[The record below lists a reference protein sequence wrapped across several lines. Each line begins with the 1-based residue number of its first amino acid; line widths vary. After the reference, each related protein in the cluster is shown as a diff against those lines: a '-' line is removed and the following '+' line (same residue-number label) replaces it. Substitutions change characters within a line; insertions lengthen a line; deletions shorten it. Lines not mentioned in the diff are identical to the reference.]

1 MTRRNG
7 GVVETCQ
14 HMGYVRM
21 ITRRRAIEGEWFT
34 VQIHKHED
42 GKIRLELVHD
52 IKNKFYKMYPD
63 NLVNFEEN

>member
-1 MTRRNG
+1 
-7 GVVETCQ
+7 
-14 HMGYVRM
+14 M
-21 ITRRRAIEGEWFT
+21 ITRRIAIEGEWFT